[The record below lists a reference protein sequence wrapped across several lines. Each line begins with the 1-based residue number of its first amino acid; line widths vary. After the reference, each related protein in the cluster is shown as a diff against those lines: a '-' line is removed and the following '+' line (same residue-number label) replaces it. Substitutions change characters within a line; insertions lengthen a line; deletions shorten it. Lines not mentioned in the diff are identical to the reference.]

1 MDNQETLSYPHNMW
15 PVLRQIDGDFIYI
28 RVNSNTYRLY
38 FPRHTRGG
46 RSIPYDM
53 EGHRFILHFKIYPR
67 NFYRHILH
75 FIDITMRYAFAF
87 AIFLPQ
93 MPLVR
98 IQEERTILWD
108 IRRGSPPRLEQDTD
122 LLSLRSN

>member
-1 MDNQETLSYPHNMW
+1 MRPKQAEMPKAKSLQRINYY
-15 PVLRQIDGDFIYI
+15 G
-28 RVNSNTYRLY
+28 
-38 FPRHTRGG
+38 
-46 RSIPYDM
+46 
-53 EGHRFILHFKIYPR
+53 
-67 NFYRHILH
+67 
-75 FIDITMRYAFAF
+75 TMRYAFAY

-108 IRRGSPPRLEQDTD
+108 IRQGSPPRLEQDTD